1 MAKKK
6 RRVNKKKI
14 RIFVLVVLLIFI
26 LLALAIWQGNKLLN
40 SNKEAKVIKVVD
52 KIDEYGYNL
61 NENETDYYKKI
72 FKKLKKELSKETPDE
87 EEYAKLISQ
96 LFISDFY
103 SLNNSTSKNDVGGIQ
118 FVYTD
123 FQNDFVNLA
132 KESVYSTVESNI
144 YGERKQKLPV
154 VSEVVVNELRQ
165 ESFEYSD
172 KSDDAAYVVDLTVNY
187 KEDMGY
193 QKDVILTLIHNEN
206 KLEIAKMK

>member
-118 FVYTD
+118 FVYKD

>member
-14 RIFVLVVLLIFI
+14 RIFVLVVLLIAI

-72 FKKLKKELSKETPDE
+72 FKKLKKELSKDAPDE

-118 FVYTD
+118 FVYKD

-193 QKDVILTLIHNEN
+193 QKDIILTLIHNEN

>member
-1 MAKKK
+1 LAKKK

>member
-14 RIFVLVVLLIFI
+14 RIFVLVVLLIVI

-118 FVYTD
+118 FVYKD

-172 KSDDAAYVVDLTVNY
+172 KSDDAAYVVDITVNY

>member
-172 KSDDAAYVVDLTVNY
+172 KSDDAAYVVDITVNY

>member
-14 RIFVLVVLLIFI
+14 RIFVLVVLLIVI

-72 FKKLKKELSKETPDE
+72 FKKLKKELSKDAPDE

-193 QKDVILTLIHNEN
+193 QKDIILTLIHNEN